1 MTERETIRAQR
12 QATRDRRIAAL
23 EAKAEKL
30 HAAAVRIRSG
40 LPDDYA
46 YWSQP
51 IAPRGRKRNQA
62 RLAKSDALFNEAR
75 ELREQAAHLRARKIR
90 VAGDA
95 QAEKDAI
102 VAASDFKVGDVVR
115 TIYGDRKVIKVN
127 RKTIIIPGCF
137 GPIKVEKHLARKVE
151 DRP

>member
-12 QATRDRRIAAL
+12 QTTRDRRIAAL
-23 EAKAEKL
+23 EAEAEKL

-51 IAPRGRKRNQA
+51 IAPRGRAKNQA

-75 ELREQAAHLRARKIR
+75 ELREQAAHLRASKVR

-95 QAEKDAI
+95 QAKKDAI
-102 VAASDFKVGDVVR
+102 VAASDFKIGDKVQ
-115 TIYGDRKVIKVN
+115 TLYGVDEVIKVN
-127 RKTIIIPGCF
+127 RKTIVIPGGF

-151 DRP
+151 S